1 MNGDVEI
8 TNNYITYT
16 PDTDYFGDDDFS
28 YTLSQG
34 DKTASADV
42 NITIN
47 SINDAPSI
55 DVASTLIVSEN
66 QTAITTI
73 SISDVDEDELTLTL
87 GGTDASSLN
96 LSAENVLS
104 FKEAPDYE
112 TKDNYSINLSLTD
125 GTETTDKDISILITD
140 INDVAPVFTSSASF
154 NAPENQLAIGTV
166 SASDEEDDELNF
178 SISGEELAITL
189 EGVLTFVSAPDFET
203 KPSYSAVVTVSDG
216 INEAT
221 QDITV
226 NVTNVND
233 IAPVFTSETT
243 FNAAE
248 NQTAIG
254 TVTATDAEGDDV
266 TFTVTGDEL
275 AITPIGTLTFVSQ
288 PDFETKIKYTATITA
303 SDGVNSSSQSII
315 VNVLDVDE
323 IPPVISINGA
333 NPVTVELGS
342 TYSDAGAIADGGE
355 TVSSESNVD
364 TAKVGSYT
372 VTYSATDAA
381 GNTGTATRVVNVL
394 DTTAPTI
401 TVIGDNPTTTELGLD
416 LHRARCDCFRLIR

>member
-8 TNNYITYT
+8 INNYITYT

-125 GTETTDKDISILITD
+125 GTETTDKDISILVTD

-166 SASDEEDDELNF
+166 SASDEEGDELNF
-178 SISGEELAITL
+178 SISGEELAITP

-203 KPSYSAVVTVSDG
+203 KSSYSAVVTVSDG

-221 QDITV
+221 QDITI

-243 FNAAE
+243 FSAAE

-266 TFTVTGDEL
+266 TFTVAGDEL
-275 AITPIGTLTFVSQ
+275 AITPIGTLTFVSE
-288 PDFETKIKYTATITA
+288 PDFETKANIHFNH
-303 SDGVNSSSQSII
+303 NS
-315 VNVLDVDE
+315 
-323 IPPVISINGA
+323 
-333 NPVTVELGS
+333 
-342 TYSDAGAIADGGE
+342 Y
-355 TVSSESNVD
+355 
-364 TAKVGSYT
+364 
-372 VTYSATDAA
+372 
-381 GNTGTATRVVNVL
+381 
-394 DTTAPTI
+394 
-401 TVIGDNPTTTELGLD
+401 
-416 LHRARCDCFRLIR
+416 

>member
-1 MNGDVEI
+1 MLFRSATTESISSDNLTPDISSIDDSVVLDEDSVIDIFILNNDSFVAGAPFSISTTLPMNGDVEI
-8 TNNYITYT
+8 INNYITYT
-16 PDTDYFGDDDFS
+16 PDTDYFGDDDLI

-34 DKTASADV
+34 DKTSSAVV

-47 SINDAPSI
+47 SINDVPSI
-55 DVASTLIVSEN
+55 DIASTLTASEN

-125 GTETTDKDISILITD
+125 GTETVEKDISILIND
-140 INDVAPVFTSSASF
+140 INDVTPVFSSSASF

-166 SASDEEDDELNF
+166 SASDEEGDELNF
-178 SISGEELAITL
+178 SISGEELAITP

-203 KPSYSAVVTVSDG
+203 KSSYSAVVTVSDG

-221 QDITV
+221 QDITI

-243 FNAAE
+243 FSAAE

-254 TVTATDAEGDDV
+254 VVTATDAEGDDV
-266 TFTVTGDEL
+266 TFTVAGDEL
-275 AITPIGTLTFVSQ
+275 AITPIGTLTFVSE
-288 PDFETKIKYTATITA
+288 PDFETKAIYTSTITVT
-303 SDGVNSSSQSII
+303 DGINFSTQSIT

-323 IPPVISINGA
+323 IPPDRKSVA
-333 NPVTVELGS
+333 
-342 TYSDAGAIADGGE
+342 
-355 TVSSESNVD
+355 
-364 TAKVGSYT
+364 
-372 VTYSATDAA
+372 
-381 GNTGTATRVVNVL
+381 
-394 DTTAPTI
+394 
-401 TVIGDNPTTTELGLD
+401 
-416 LHRARCDCFRLIR
+416 